1 MVFKHDISSCK
12 KIGIIFTC
20 IMLGFMLLG
29 LCLYPLYY
37 SFKDSLYTWFSSL
50 PEETLLAFGINL
62 DNFQSIM
69 SYYSFLMTVILIIA
83 ALFASYLGFYLIL
96 TDRKNNAASFYEL
109 KPINDAQIIKQK
121 LAAGITILLCSVIIY
136 HIISTILILI
146 FKNDAVNIWVIFQ
159 MNSSIFLLELVF
171 YLVGMIVAFF
181 VKKSRTFIIPSV
193 IIIIIFGALNLVER
207 GFKLKFLKY
216 INPFSYFNITDIIN
230 QGKYQYRFIIITA
243 FIVFFLYFFITGLY
257 ESQQEKTGN

>member
-1 MVFKHDISSCK
+1 MVFKHDLASCK
-12 KIGIIFTC
+12 KIGLIFTC
-20 IMLGFMLLG
+20 IMLGVMLVG

-37 SFKDSLYTWFSSL
+37 SFKDSLYTWFLSL
-50 PEETLLAFGINL
+50 PSETLLAFGINL
-62 DNFQSIM
+62 DNYYNIM
-69 SYYSFLMTVILIIA
+69 SYYSFLMTLILIIA

-96 TDRKNNAASFYEL
+96 TDRKNDAALFYEF
-109 KPINDAQIIKQK
+109 KPINEEQIIKQK
-121 LAAGITILLCSVIIY
+121 LAAGITILLDSSIIY
-136 HIISTILILI
+136 HLLSTILILI
-146 FKNDAVNIWVIFQ
+146 FKNNSVNIWQIFE

-171 YLVGMIVAFF
+171 YLVGMLVAFF

-193 IIIIIFGALNLVER
+193 IIILIFEALNLIER

-216 INPFSYFNITDIIN
+216 INPFSYFNITDIVN

-257 ESQQEKTGN
+257 ESQQEKIGN